1 MSVPSTDLKHKYEGT
16 GAQTEWPFTFK
27 VFDKTQLL
35 VKKIVGSVET
45 ELVLDVDYTVAGA
58 GSDTGGGTVTYPIVG
73 TALAVGE
80 YIVIKPNFEFSQD
93 LVLRNQNTFPPKP
106 VEYAFDKVV
115 MLLKQVKES
124 LDRALL
130 VSDAYDGDADS
141 FITLIT
147 STSSEILASLS
158 GTSTTSLEIGTGSKT
173 FVTQSGKTWSV
184 GQRLRAVSDDATKL
198 MEGEVTAYSGTSL
211 TLAVDFTEGVGT
223 HAHWNISLTGARGAS
238 GAGSGDLLAANNGSD
253 FADKP
258 TTFDNLKQAATNSYT
273 GVMRIAT
280 EAEVI
285 SGLVT
290 NASVTPETLQA
301 KIDALPTPSGIIVSR
316 QVFTSSGTWT
326 KPANLLYA
334 DVQVVG
340 GGGGGGGAN
349 SGSSSGT
356 NGSDGGTSSFGAHCS
371 ASGGGGGQKGGNP
384 AYGGVYTGGAGGS
397 GSGGNVNITGGDGGS
412 GDSSSYSSYGG
423 AGGASFFGGGGRNS
437 NAGIAYG
444 SGGGAGGNAG
454 HGGAGGYSQK
464 IVANAY
470 LGSTETV
477 TIGSGGSG
485 TSGNSING
493 GAGKAG
499 IIIVTEYRSA

>member
-16 GAQTEWPFTFK
+16 GSQTEWPFTFK

-80 YIVIKPNFEFSQD
+80 YIVIKPNFAFSQD

-124 LDRALL
+124 LDRALQ

-158 GTSTTSLEIGTGSKT
+158 GTSTTSLAIGTGSKT

-223 HAHWNISLTGARGAS
+223 HADWNISLTGARGAS
-238 GAGSGDLLAANNGSD
+238 GSGSGDVVAANNGSD
-253 FADKP
+253 FASKP
-258 TTFDNLKQAATNSYT
+258 TTFANLKQAATESVT
-273 GVMRIAT
+273 GVSRIAT
-280 EAEVI
+280 LAETLA
-285 SGLVT
+285 GLVT
-290 NASVTPETLQA
+290 
-301 KIDALPTPSGIIVSR
+301 DAFVAPVNLIPAIGANNSMPLLATYTPSGASSVDITGVLSSDYDDYIIICDDLAPSVDNSSLNLR
-316 QVFTSSGTWT
+316 TSPDNGATWASAAGSYRHAQGYPIDTGAGVTNDGSPSDTSIKLVNGVGNAAQEDASLVLYAHNINSSTKYKKFTWTGSMVTAAGNFYAIIGAGRGLNTYTINALKIYFSSGT
-326 KPANLLYA
+326 
-334 DVQVVG
+334 
-340 GGGGGGGAN
+340 
-349 SGSSSGT
+349 
-356 NGSDGGTSSFGAHCS
+356 
-371 ASGGGGGQKGGNP
+371 
-384 AYGGVYTGGAGGS
+384 
-397 GSGGNVNITGGDGGS
+397 ITGTIRV
-412 GDSSSYSSYGG
+412 YG
-423 AGGASFFGGGGRNS
+423 
-437 NAGIAYG
+437 I
-444 SGGGAGGNAG
+444 
-454 HGGAGGYSQK
+454 K
-464 IVANAY
+464 
-470 LGSTETV
+470 
-477 TIGSGGSG
+477 
-485 TSGNSING
+485 
-493 GAGKAG
+493 K
-499 IIIVTEYRSA
+499 

>member
-16 GAQTEWPFTFK
+16 GSQTEWPFTFK

-158 GTSTTSLEIGTGSKT
+158 GTSTTSLAIGTGSQT

-211 TLAVDFTEGVGT
+211 TIAVDFTEGAGT
-223 HAHWNISLTGARGAS
+223 HADWNISLTGARGAS
-238 GAGSGDLLAANNGSD
+238 GSGSGDVVAANNGSD
-253 FADKP
+253 FASKP
-258 TTFDNLKQAATNSYT
+258 TTFANLKQLATESVT
-273 GVMRIAT
+273 GVSRIAT
-280 EAEVI
+280 LE
-285 SGLVT
+285 
-290 NASVTPETLQA
+290 ETLAGVVTDAFVAPVNLMPAISAALGFSKYYESSQITLVLGSPQQYA
-301 KIDALPTPSGIIVSR
+301 HGLGVVPKMTAWKLVCQTAEYGYAAGDVIYSGGSPVYDGAATGHRGTAQLAADATNIYYMFYNLIDIR
-316 QVFTSSGTWT
+316 RR
-326 KPANLLYA
+326 
-334 DVQVVG
+334 D
-340 GGGGGGGAN
+340 
-349 SGSSSGT
+349 T
-356 NGSDGGTSSFGAHCS
+356 NGSVISIT
-371 ASGGGGGQKGGNP
+371 P
-384 AYGGVYTGGAGGS
+384 AKW
-397 GSGGNVNITGGDGGS
+397 
-412 GDSSSYSSYGG
+412 
-423 AGGASFFGGGGRNS
+423 
-437 NAGIAYG
+437 
-444 SGGGAGGNAG
+444 
-454 HGGAGGYSQK
+454 K
-464 IVANAY
+464 IVLQAWA
-470 LGSTETV
+470 
-477 TIGSGGSG
+477 
-485 TSGNSING
+485 
-493 GAGKAG
+493 
-499 IIIVTEYRSA
+499 

>member
-16 GAQTEWPFTFK
+16 GSQTEWPFTFK

-80 YIVIKPNFEFSQD
+80 YIVIKPNFAFSQD

-124 LDRALL
+124 LDRALQ

-158 GTSTTSLEIGTGSKT
+158 GTSTTSLAIGTGSKT

-211 TLAVDFTEGVGT
+211 TLAVDYTEGAGT
-223 HAHWNISLTGARGAS
+223 HADWNISLTGARGAS
-238 GAGSGDLLAANNGSD
+238 GSGSGNVVAANNGSD
-253 FADKP
+253 FASAA
-258 TTFDNLKQAATNSYT
+258 TTFANLKQAATEAVT
-273 GVMRIAT
+273 GVSRIAT
-280 EAEVI
+280 
-285 SGLVT
+285 LV
-290 NASVTPETLQA
+290 ETLAGVVTDAFVSPINLIAAIGANNPRPLLATYNISSQA
-301 KIDALPTPSGIIVSR
+301 TVDITGVINSNYDTYEIEMTDILPATDNTAIQIL
-316 QVFTSSGTWT
+316 SSSNNGGTWDT
-326 KPANLLYA
+326 AAGSYSYA
-334 DVQVVG
+334 VG
-340 GGGGGGGAN
+340 FGDGTGGF
-349 SGSSSGT
+349 SDDGSSSAT
-356 NGSDGGTSSFGAHCS
+356 YMQLNKTGSNSADEGSTIFMKLFAANSAAHKLLTWEGA
-371 ASGGGGGQKGGNP
+371 
-384 AYGGVYTGGAGGS
+384 YTAAAGG
-397 GSGGNVNITGGDGGS
+397 
-412 GDSSSYSSYGG
+412 
-423 AGGASFFGGGGRNS
+423 FFWF
-437 NAGIAYG
+437 
-444 SGGGAGGNAG
+444 
-454 HGGAGGYSQK
+454 K
-464 IVANAY
+464 
-470 LGSTETV
+470 
-477 TIGSGGSG
+477 
-485 TSGNSING
+485 
-493 GAGKAG
+493 GAGKR
-499 IIIVTEYRSA
+499 RSTAVINALRVKMSSGNLTSGRIRVYGVKK